1 MGGATSPYRVLAE
14 RPPTEAL
21 RVLPVLD
28 VRPLVLSEYA
38 TFDDEDFA
46 TVRYVADSDD
56 VAQDGTVGSKNVP
69 LWLYLVA
76 GFTTAFGSAWA
87 MFWGR

>member
-1 MGGATSPYRVLAE
+1 MSIPGLTIIGE
-14 RPPTEAL
+14 RINPGFRSTQAL
-21 RVLPVLD
+21 
-28 VRPLVLSEYA
+28 
-38 TFDDEDFA
+38 FDDEDFA